1 MSLSVH
7 GRWLEALANQPFGVL
22 VVLGIPLFALWALW
36 GHVLGRDRWIDL
48 RTALRRRAWLAAIAV
63 LGLCWLWKV
72 VQTV

>member
-1 MSLSVH
+1 
-7 GRWLEALANQPFGVL
+7 VL